1 MPSLPY
7 SKLDTKSKSKL
18 ASVLER
24 LHKSGLKR
32 NDIFRP
38 KDNKQLISDKEL
50 RLSLGF
56 KGKKA
61 SFEGLKRNIKS
72 IGISKE
78 RKEGSVNLTLPKYT
92 KFGFRGHKLD
102 VIQKEL
108 RQTSGINIFFDIQAK
123 VQKEFNL
130 TKGQALRQT
139 KAILEIAKTNYT
151 KLNQR
156 EKIILSYFS

>member
-1 MPSLPY
+1 MVKKY
-7 SKLDTKSKSKL
+7 SQLKPLSKNKLSTT
-18 ASVLER
+18 LER

-61 SFEGLKRNIKS
+61 SFEGLKRNIRQ

-78 RKEGSVNLTLPKYT
+78 RKEGSVNLSLPKYAN
-92 KFGFRGHKLD
+92 FGFRGRKLD
-102 VIQKEL
+102 IIKKEL
-108 RQTSGINIFFDIQAK
+108 RTTSGINIFFDIQAK

-130 TKGQALRQT
+130 TKNQALIQT

-151 KLNQR
+151 KLNKR
-156 EKIILSYFS
+156 EKIVLSYLS